1 MYNYLF
7 MYYIA
12 LLNLSLIE
20 VDTFSAMIIRGLN
33 VMFVN
38 IQLQLAWVQM
48 QLMCYLNFMQAL
60 LPIHP

>member
-7 MYYIA
+7 MYYTA

-38 IQLQLAWVQM
+38 IQLQLA
-48 QLMCYLNFMQAL
+48 
-60 LPIHP
+60 